1 MMTDA
6 ERNAEHLACWDCNCH
21 GFVNGVDWCQDPA
34 TWSPAMAG
42 RAADIQSGAYAE
54 RLRAGLPEW
63 PPDLLDPPPDPS
75 RGLNRT

>member
-1 MMTDA
+1 MKTAA

-42 RAADIQSGAYAE
+42 RAADIRSGAHGR
-54 RLRAGLPEW
+54 RLLDRLPEW
-63 PPDLLDPPPDPS
+63 PDELLDDSEAP
-75 RGLNRT
+75 NRL